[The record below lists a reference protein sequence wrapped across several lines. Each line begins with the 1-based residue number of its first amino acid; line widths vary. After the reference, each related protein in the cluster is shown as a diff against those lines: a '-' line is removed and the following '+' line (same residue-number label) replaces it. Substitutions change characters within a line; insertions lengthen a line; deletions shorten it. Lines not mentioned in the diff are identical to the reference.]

1 MVRFLLMALVWLASA
16 AAGLLVANWVLDD
29 MEIGTASFL
38 LAVVVFAAAQSVL
51 APFVATMARR
61 YAPALLGGI
70 GLFTTVI
77 ALVVTATFT
86 DGLSITG
93 TITWVYA
100 SLIVWLV
107 TMLATLALPVLV
119 VKRVVDKRNAG
130 SGQPAT

>member
-16 AAGLLVANWVLDD
+16 ALGLLVANWVLDD
-29 MEIGTASFL
+29 MEITTTSFL

-51 APFVATMARR
+51 APFVAKMARR

-70 GLFTTVI
+70 GLVTTVI
-77 ALVVTATFT
+77 ALVVTTTFT

-93 TITWVYA
+93 AMTWVYA
-100 SLIVWLV
+100 SLIVWIV

-119 VKRVVDKRNAG
+119 VKRVVDKRSAG